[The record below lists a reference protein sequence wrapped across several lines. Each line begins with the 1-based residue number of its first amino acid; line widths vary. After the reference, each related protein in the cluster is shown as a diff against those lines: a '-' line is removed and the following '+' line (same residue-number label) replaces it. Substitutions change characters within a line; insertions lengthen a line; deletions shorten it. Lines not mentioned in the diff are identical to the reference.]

1 MWVYDEKGALLCND
15 LPEDLQGKE
24 ELDKLC
30 REVQQLYESQFID
43 NETTFE
49 YVGFPT
55 QTQQDAFWEQLSR
68 LTQCLAEAN
77 KSGGR
82 AQ

>member
-1 MWVYDEKGALLCND
+1 MVTSAISYIFF
-15 LPEDLQGKE
+15 PE
-24 ELDKLC
+24 LC
-30 REVQQLYESQFID
+30 REVQRLYESQFID

-55 QTQQDAFWEQLSR
+55 QTQQDAFWAQLSR

-77 KSGGR
+77 EAGHYD
-82 AQ
+82 AQPKHP